1 MRTPLSRSL
10 VTLATL
16 GALNA
21 GCRREALSSGISDST
36 FVAVMAD
43 LKRVQDGPG
52 MDSATRAARRTEILR
67 SRGLTPEQLEAAARV
82 LARNP
87 TRAQTVWQAVDRR
100 AADTTFGQAKDTT
113 SRQAK

>member
-1 MRTPLSRSL
+1 MRPL
-10 VTLATL
+10 VILATL
-16 GALNA
+16 GTLNT

-43 LKRVQDGPG
+43 LKRLHDRPG
-52 MDSATRAARRTEILR
+52 VDSATRAARRTEILR
-67 SRGLTPEQLEAAARV
+67 SRGLTPAQLEAAARV

-100 AADTTFGQAKDTT
+100 AADTTSGQAKDTT
-113 SRQAK
+113 SRRAK